1 MATRIPHMK
10 YAVTAAAGGKEILA
24 NDHYVGVPFCA
35 EKDYAAGDIVTVNE
49 RIGLFGVCL
58 YDVIAAENP
67 NGTAVI
73 HGFIAATKL
82 TGEQIAALTSE
93 EGKAALPQIVL
104 VGEPDDVSDGS
115 GK

>member
-10 YAVTAAAGGKEILA
+10 YAVTAATGGIEILA

-35 EKDYAAGDIVTVNE
+35 DKDYAAGDLVVVNSD
-49 RIGLFGVCL
+49 LNLYGVCL

-73 HGFIAATKL
+73 HGFIDASKL
-82 TGEQIAALTSE
+82 TGEQLAAFAGEVS
-93 EGKAALPQIVL
+93 VL
-104 VGEPDDVSDGS
+104 MPMVRVVGEPDGVSDGS